1 MVEKLGTWRTG
12 QVEGCRQLSE
22 RLTRD
27 LGRRQPLLLRL
38 GEVQVEQL
46 ALELE

>member
-1 MVEKLGTWRTG
+1 MEKLGTWRTG
-12 QVEGCRQLSE
+12 QVEGCSE

>member
-1 MVEKLGTWRTG
+1 MVEELGTWRSR
-12 QVEGCRQLSE
+12 QVEGCRQLGE
-22 RLTRD
+22 RLTGE